1 MAAAINDDHIE
12 NNNGPADDV
21 KGKGKGKTGAK
32 KKKSK
37 TDSVSENSPE
47 AKALNELATALT
59 GVRASAAQTLK
70 KLQNTPYEEVRLYKD
85 VVTLRSDLSVS
96 QLLLAAHEAVNGERK
111 AKICIDMNSINSH
124 STGSSSGDDQD
135 QGYNPLVFGNK
146 GLSTY
151 FFRYRGEVPG
161 AASELRSLS
170 GSFDLP
176 LQMLRQQYHR
186 LDRSYN
192 EDEEI
197 LF

>member
-1 MAAAINDDHIE
+1 MAAIDILDIE
-12 NNNGPADDV
+12 NGNESGNGSTDDV
-21 KGKGKGKTGAK
+21 KGKGKKGSK

-37 TDSVSENSPE
+37 KTDPASVNSPE
-47 AKALNELATALT
+47 ERALNELATALT

-70 KLQNTPYEEVRLYKD
+70 KLQSTPYEDVCLYKD

-111 AKICIDMNSINSH
+111 AKICIDMNSIINNS
-124 STGSSSGDDQD
+124 SGGGDDQD
-135 QGYNPLVFGNK
+135 QGYKPTLVFGNK
-146 GLSTY
+146 GLSTNL
-151 FFRYRGEVPG
+151 FRYRGEVPG
-161 AASELRSLS
+161 AASELRALS
-170 GSFDLP
+170 DSFDRP

-197 LF
+197 L